1 MSKQTTRLTLLVI
14 LLAAFGLRLWQLGA
28 QELRGDEAFGY
39 FFSQPSYREILNA
52 TLALREPHPV
62 ASYYVQKFWLG
73 WVGDSEFALRFV
85 SVWFGSLAVALLI
98 RFAHR
103 LGLPRATW
111 LIAGALLAVSPYAIW
126 HSQDARMYSQS
137 LAWTLAS
144 CWLAVEWWQRR
155 GWPWAIGYVTVSWLA
170 LHTHYF
176 SAFVLVA
183 QTLFLVGRAGLA
195 RRTWATLV
203 AWITL
208 QAILA
213 LLYWPWLLA
222 ASHILSGYDGN
233 GDSPGLW
240 AMLERSFSLFLV
252 GESTPPIQRPR
263 WAGFAGLLLLGGLI
277 RLCWGRQQ
285 NRRAA
290 WLLVLYFAV
299 PLFATWY
306 SSWIRPI
313 FNERYLVAA
322 LPPFLLLVAAA
333 LNPLPPEG
341 FLTRPRQVARL
352 SPLLLMLPLVI
363 GLAFALQRH
372 YHDPAYSKSRGWRDL
387 ATALTRWTAGLP
399 PEQSRIAQ
407 NFPDPTL
414 WYYYRGPVAHLVL
427 PPAAHDQAGAAAAVS
442 ELATQGI
449 QRVLLPLQPAPQW
462 DDQQIAATA
471 LATHYTVA
479 ATQAVGVWPLQLYVP
494 PPATLQPLAISFTHG
509 LQLAGYAQQ
518 PATLSPEDW
527 LVVQLAWQGA
537 ATQLAGTETV
547 FVQLLDEHGQLVAQ
561 DDRPLHM
568 AEADPTAP
576 TLATYAIL
584 LPADLPAASYR
595 LIAGVYDPAQT
606 GAPRFLTT
614 AGADH
619 VVLREFQ

>member
-1 MSKQTTRLTLLVI
+1 MSKQATRLALLVI
-14 LLAAFGLRLWQLGA
+14 LLAAFGLRLWQLGV

-39 FFSQPSYREILNA
+39 FFSQPSYREIINT

-85 SVWFGSLAVALLI
+85 SAWFGLLAVPLLI
-98 RFAHR
+98 RLAQR
-103 LGLPRATW
+103 LGLPQSTQ
-111 LIAGALLAVSPYAIW
+111 LIAGALLALSPYAIW

-137 LAWTLAS
+137 LALTLAS

-155 GWPWAIGYVTVSWLA
+155 GWPWAVGYVAVSWLA

-176 SAFVLVA
+176 GAFVLVA
-183 QTLFLVGRAGLA
+183 QTFFLVGRAGLA
-195 RRTWATLV
+195 RRMWPTLI
-203 AWITL
+203 AWLSL

-213 LLYWPWLLA
+213 LLYWPWLQA

-240 AMLERSFSLFLV
+240 AMLERSLSLFLV
-252 GESTPPIQRPR
+252 GESTPISQRPF
-263 WAGFAGLLLLGGLI
+263 WASLAALLLIIGLA
-277 RLCWGRQQ
+277 RLCWGAQP

-290 WLLVLYFAV
+290 WLLVLYFTV

-306 SSWIRPI
+306 SSWTRPI

-341 FLTRPRQVARL
+341 FLTRPRQFARL

-427 PPAAHDQAGAAAAVS
+427 PPTAYDQAGAAAAVS
-442 ELATQGI
+442 ELAAASV
-449 QRVLLPLQPAPQW
+449 QRVLVPLQPAPNW

-471 LATHYTVA
+471 LATHYTLA
-479 ATQAVGVWPLQLYVP
+479 ATQSVGVWPLQLYVP
-494 PPATLQPLAISFTHG
+494 SAPTLQPFPFTFANG
-509 LQLAGYAQQ
+509 LQLHGYAQQ
-518 PATLSPEDW
+518 PATLSPGDW
-527 LVVQLAWQGA
+527 LIVQLEWRGA
-537 ATQLAGTETV
+537 ATSLRGTETV
-547 FVQLLDEHGQLVAQ
+547 FVQLLDQSGQLVAQ
-561 DDRPLHM
+561 DDRPLHLTEP
-568 AEADPTAP
+568 AATTPTV
-576 TLATYAIL
+576 ATYAIL
-584 LPADLPAASYR
+584 LPADLPDVGHR
-595 LIAGVYDPAQT
+595 LIAGVYDPAQP
-606 GAPRFLTT
+606 GAPRRLTSD
-614 AGADH
+614 GADH
-619 VVLREFQ
+619 VVLVEFP